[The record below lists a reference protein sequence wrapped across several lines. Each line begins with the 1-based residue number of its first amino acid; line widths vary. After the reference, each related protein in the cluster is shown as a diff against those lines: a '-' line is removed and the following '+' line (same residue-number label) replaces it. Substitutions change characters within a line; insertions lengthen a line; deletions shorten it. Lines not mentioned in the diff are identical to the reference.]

1 MRHHTTCIRHATE
14 LRHITYDCNAFVL
27 RRIAPVMH
35 SRFAIWCNCT
45 MHGSKARAPLY
56 TSAVYL
62 DLLAACHIST
72 RASLVRYIHTHLHA
86 YMHTYTHT
94 HIHTCIHA
102 YRHARMHA
110 SIHTCMHTHRHM
122 HACMHACMHSCMHAC
137 MHACM
142 HGFINTYTRIHNI
155 HTHTC
160 VHACMHSCMH
170 ARMRAC
176 MLTLHTLL
184 PIHTLQVVQ
193 I

>member
-1 MRHHTTCIRHATE
+1 VRHHTTCIRHATE

-122 HACMHACMHSCMHAC
+122 HACMGSLIHTRAYITYTHIHAYMHACIHVCMHAC
-137 MHACM
+137 
-142 HGFINTYTRIHNI
+142 
-155 HTHTC
+155 
-160 VHACMHSCMH
+160 VHACSHY
-170 ARMRAC
+170 
-176 MLTLHTLL
+176 
-184 PIHTLQVVQ
+184 IHCFQS
-193 I
+193 IHYR